1 MSIKALLKITRA
13 MLEAAGQAKP
23 PLKKVK
29 RKKKKRQGGQ
39 QTGGRRIQDEIKRDA
54 PTPAEFKAGASD
66 KINRQRIMQ
75 KWHEDDQWHFKTH
88 HSTKGIGNRRRGER
102 RK

>member
-13 MLEAAGQAKP
+13 MLEAV
-23 PLKKVK
+23 KKGK

-66 KINRQRIMQ
+66 KINRQRMMQ
-75 KWHEDDQWHFKTH
+75 KWYEDEQWLFKTH